1 MTNGL
6 RVILGVEAV
15 SGTVFCV
22 ACANFIHDVSLE
34 SIRENV
40 LLKIEEEN
48 SAHENGEGGD
58 SVSQEIDGAGL

>member
-1 MTNGL
+1 MSNGL

-34 SIRENV
+34 SIRENI
-40 LLKIEEEN
+40 LLRIEQED
-48 SAHENGEGGD
+48 SAHENGEVND
-58 SVSQEIDGAGL
+58 SARQEIDGAGL

>member
-1 MTNGL
+1 MNNGL

-40 LLKIEEEN
+40 MFKIEQED
-48 SAHENGEGGD
+48 SAHENGEVGD
-58 SVSQEIDGAGL
+58 GVSQEIDDAGL